1 MLRRLLVGV
10 VVAAGCGGGLPDPDS
25 AGARVLRARCGG
37 CHRVYAPG
45 TMTFEMWKVQLE
57 RMHELFQRRGI
68 VWLTSEEQ
76 RDLLDYLARHAGA
89 S

>member
-1 MLRRLLVGV
+1 LLIGV

-45 TMTFEMWKVQLE
+45 TMTSEMWKVQVE

-68 VWLTSEEQ
+68 AWLTPDEQ
-76 RDLLDYLARHAGA
+76 RALLDYLARHAGA